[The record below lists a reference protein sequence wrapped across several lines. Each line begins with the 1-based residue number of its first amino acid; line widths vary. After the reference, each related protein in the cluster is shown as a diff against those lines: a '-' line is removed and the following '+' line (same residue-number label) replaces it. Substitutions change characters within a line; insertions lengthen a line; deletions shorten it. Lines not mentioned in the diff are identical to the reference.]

1 MKKYQK
7 LIYSFLILSCLLS
20 TLLVARQLIKNI
32 EYEKSLS
39 KQRESLLENEK
50 KEIDDMV
57 QIKELLASLDE
68 KKVSLEDEK
77 VIRDLRKA
85 LNKISYHKEDKLTL
99 LKAEVQLETLY
110 ARNKEYRY
118 EQGKMFTQEIREQL
132 DGMLNEDMAVYIKM
146 LDDGSTYMYNPAK
159 NFQMKSI
166 DVTMFATYLM
176 QFELNQTAQDH
187 IVYMMKTFDTATI
200 DHLLHTYY
208 EGNEIYT
215 TYLDKIGIL
224 APQTTV
230 MTLWET
236 GEMNVL
242 DVGHTLCTLYE
253 CFETASS
260 QEWSLQEAY
269 APITLDGATKYV
281 SPHAGYHEMAVVYGS
296 RPFILCVLTENEAD
310 EVIANIYQY
319 LLELVNQ

>member
-7 LIYSFLILSCLLS
+7 LIYSFLVLACLLS

-39 KQRESLLENEK
+39 KQRESLLENER
-50 KEIDDMV
+50 KEIDDIV
-57 QIKELLASLDE
+57 QVKELLASLDE

-118 EQGKMFTQEIREQL
+118 EHGKMFTQEIREQL

-166 DVTMFATYLM
+166 DVTFLATYLLK
-176 QFELNQTAQDH
+176 F
-187 IVYMMKTFDTATI
+187 
-200 DHLLHTYY
+200 
-208 EGNEIYT
+208 
-215 TYLDKIGIL
+215 
-224 APQTTV
+224 
-230 MTLWET
+230 
-236 GEMNVL
+236 
-242 DVGHTLCTLYE
+242 
-253 CFETASS
+253 
-260 QEWSLQEAY
+260 
-269 APITLDGATKYV
+269 
-281 SPHAGYHEMAVVYGS
+281 
-296 RPFILCVLTENEAD
+296 
-310 EVIANIYQY
+310 
-319 LLELVNQ
+319 